1 MAPPKGCQQYADLSE
16 VPWDIQKYYH
26 QRFSIFSKY
35 DEGVWMTE
43 DAWFGVTPEPVA
55 STIANHIAGAAS
67 ESKAILIDCFA
78 GVGGNVIAF
87 AKSERWKRVYAI
99 EKDPRA
105 LACAKHNAEI
115 YGVRDR
121 ISWYEGDCFEI
132 LRNELAGLGQHSI
145 FFASPPWGGPGY
157 RSDTVFDL
165 AKMQP
170 YTLTDLLYPFQELT
184 EDVVLYLPRTSD
196 IRQLADRPGQ
206 GSKTT
211 VIHYCMEGAS
221 KVGRAFSTEP
231 SGPNQIKGDLRLLR
245 CFYLSLKILSDFAM
259 RKAAGR
265 GKYR

>member
-1 MAPPKGCQQYADLSE
+1 MEPPTGCQHYADLSE
-16 VPWDIQKYYH
+16 MPWDIQKYYH

-55 STIANHIAGAAS
+55 SIIAKHIAEAAS
-67 ESKAILIDCFA
+67 SNKATLIDCFA

-87 AKSERWKRVYAI
+87 AQSERWKRVYAI
-99 EKDPRA
+99 EKDPRV

-132 LRNELAGLGQHSI
+132 LRNELAELGSHSI
-145 FFASPPWGGPGY
+145 LFASPPWGGPGY

-170 YTLTDLLYPFQELT
+170 YKLKDLLYPFQKLT
-184 EDVVLYLPRTSD
+184 KDVVLYLPRTSD
-196 IRQLADRPGQ
+196 IRQLVENTSEGR
-206 GSKTT
+206 KTT
-211 VIHYCMEGAS
+211 VMHYCMEGAS
-221 KVGRAFSTEP
+221 KAICAYYGAFEF
-231 SGPNQIKGDLRLLR
+231 Q
-245 CFYLSLKILSDFAM
+245 
-259 RKAAGR
+259 
-265 GKYR
+265 

>member
-1 MAPPKGCQQYADLSE
+1 M
-16 VPWDIQKYYH
+16 
-26 QRFSIFSKY
+26 
-35 DEGVWMTE
+35 
-43 DAWFGVTPEPVA
+43 
-55 STIANHIAGAAS
+55 
-67 ESKAILIDCFA
+67 IDCFA

-145 FFASPPWGGPGY
+145 FFASPPWGGKPTCSRPVGYEASLIVVGPGY